1 MSQFSVNHVD
11 YIAGAFAVAAICI
24 AAELQLLT
32 RRWHAAN
39 RTNHSH
45 PDGSDQ

>member
-24 AAELQLLT
+24 AAELLLLA
-32 RRWHAAN
+32 RRWRAAN
-39 RTNHSH
+39 RAAHSH
-45 PDGSDQ
+45 RRGGDQ

>member
-11 YIAGAFAVAAICI
+11 YIAGAFIVAAMCI
-24 AAELQLLT
+24 AAEMLLLA
-32 RRWHAAN
+32 RRWRAAN
-39 RTNHSH
+39 RASHAH